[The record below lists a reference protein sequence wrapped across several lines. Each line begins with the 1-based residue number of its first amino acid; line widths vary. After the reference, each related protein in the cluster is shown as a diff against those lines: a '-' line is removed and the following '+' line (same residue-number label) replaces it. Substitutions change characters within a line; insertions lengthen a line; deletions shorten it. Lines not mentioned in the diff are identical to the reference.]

1 MFSRSLLAGGSLTV
15 SVLMSYLRRPH
26 VNGLVFIL
34 ALLNFERAL
43 VLEANL
49 RAIRGLPNGVATIKN
64 ILIGVDSLHELI
76 LLLELLFLKIVY

>member
-1 MFSRSLLAGGSLTV
+1 
-15 SVLMSYLRRPH
+15 MSYLRRPH

-49 RAIRGLPNGVATIKN
+49 RAVCGLPNWVAAVKN
-64 ILIGVDSLHELI
+64 ILVWVDSLHELI
-76 LLLELLFLKIVY
+76 LLFELLFLQIVY